1 MRNTGGEELRGLAAR
16 AAVSTM
22 LEPSQI
28 SPASSLSSSSASSSE
43 AAGATRSASPLCCVI
58 GGVAASSKRGA
69 AMAATTMDER
79 NLLLVGAHVK
89 LAAYAGHS
97 EEVVDVLCYDAPTS
111 TFFCRYLADD
121 RQMWEESAEV
131 RRGIVVKDAAP
142 PLPPTPRSLDVDAVL
157 GGVESEA
164 APPAAAAATRPAL
177 STRREEGRVAIA
189 NALVW
194 HWAGVAALRLRD
206 DAAAAATAASAA
218 GADGEEEDEAVELEE
233 ENCDATEEYAT
244 SRSIEAHVFAG
255 VDTWRSIHSAQQ
267 AAAIVTGDAGS
278 VVYDRLTRTAVEAI
292 QRADAEGRLFAL
304 HRDARPIAR
313 DATCDRPR
321 PPRRAPASSDA
332 SAGGVRAAAAH
343 ETMRSGDTV
352 DFSPIGGSF
361 TRAPPASQPWT
372 MHVLRPLPS
381 LFVANP
387 DQRRASLLPSTIAI
401 AASRAGASTC
411 AADARIVP
419 KQRRSAAELDA
430 REAAVHAAAVA
441 SVAQSPPPSREYREW
456 VDDDDTVVAKK
467 RKWSGCASE
476 RAGKIKRSRFS
487 DVGCKLVDLI
497 ECGMVQE
504 GCTISFLYE
513 KQTFQSKLLKKGK
526 VKWQKQIYNLL
537 GKWVLDCKR
546 TLNPK
551 IKKTDLPS
559 TLAATIVGRS
569 TPVRL
574 AELKERYLIE
584 QGAMEYSGG
593 DAGAA
598 GGGSGGGVGSRSGY
612 GATDGGANDEHQR
625 NYQHGDPS
633 EEDFEVESN
642 PMVRAVIRAKL
653 ASNDTALPVTV
664 GSCLDALTTVLR
676 QSTTHDVRCKMSF
689 LCHFSF
695 LFAFAYH

>member
-1 MRNTGGEELRGLAAR
+1 M
-16 AAVSTM
+16 
-22 LEPSQI
+22 
-28 SPASSLSSSSASSSE
+28 
-43 AAGATRSASPLCCVI
+43 
-58 GGVAASSKRGA
+58 
-69 AMAATTMDER
+69 
-79 NLLLVGAHVK
+79 
-89 LAAYAGHS
+89 
-97 EEVVDVLCYDAPTS
+97 
-111 TFFCRYLADD
+111 
-121 RQMWEESAEV
+121 
-131 RRGIVVKDAAP
+131 
-142 PLPPTPRSLDVDAVL
+142 
-157 GGVESEA
+157 
-164 APPAAAAATRPAL
+164 
-177 STRREEGRVAIA
+177 
-189 NALVW
+189 
-194 HWAGVAALRLRD
+194 
-206 DAAAAATAASAA
+206 
-218 GADGEEEDEAVELEE
+218 
-233 ENCDATEEYAT
+233 
-244 SRSIEAHVFAG
+244 
-255 VDTWRSIHSAQQ
+255 
-267 AAAIVTGDAGS
+267 
-278 VVYDRLTRTAVEAI
+278 
-292 QRADAEGRLFAL
+292 
-304 HRDARPIAR
+304 
-313 DATCDRPR
+313 
-321 PPRRAPASSDA
+321 
-332 SAGGVRAAAAH
+332 RAAAAH

-387 DQRRASLLPSTIAI
+387 DQRRASLLASTIAI

-419 KQRRSAAELDA
+419 KRRRSAAELDA

-441 SVAQSPPPSREYREW
+441 SVAQAPPPSREYREW

-467 RKWSGCASE
+467 RKWNGCASE

-598 GGGSGGGVGSRSGY
+598 GGGSGDGVGSRSGY

-625 NYQHGDPS
+625 NDQHGDPP
-633 EEDFEVESN
+633 EKDFEVESN

-653 ASNDTALPVTV
+653 APNDTALPVTV

-689 LCHFSF
+689 LCHFLIFVCIRISLTSSHSSF
-695 LFAFAYH
+695 LPSPGRLANPHCAARADHRRLGLGAANSATRIDRLRCSTSSYHRCRRSAAPSWRRCLGRRAGEPAVASAACAVCAAR